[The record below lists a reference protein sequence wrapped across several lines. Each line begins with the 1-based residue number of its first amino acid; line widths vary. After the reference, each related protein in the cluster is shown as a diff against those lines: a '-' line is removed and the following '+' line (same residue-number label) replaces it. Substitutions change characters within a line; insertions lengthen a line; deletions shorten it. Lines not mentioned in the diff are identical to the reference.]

1 MRRGEVEEDD
11 WNGGEE
17 PRVEGGIVEDGLE
30 ACLRCEKEK
39 GVFLRVVWRAVC
51 DLQKKEERNVL
62 FESGWDCR
70 IVCKRAG
77 K

>member
-30 ACLRCEKEK
+30 ACLRCEEEK
-39 GVFLRVVWRAVC
+39 GAFLRVVWRAVC
-51 DLQKKEERNVL
+51 DLQKKKKEMFFLRVGL
-62 FESGWDCR
+62 R
-70 IVCKRAG
+70 LQVCM
-77 K
+77 